1 MQTISIIGAP
11 THVGT
16 HIQGADMGPDVL
28 RSAGLIDALRN
39 HARQVIDQ
47 GNLSGPPNIFSEIQP
62 GLKNLSEVSQWNR
75 LVFNSVA
82 KSLALDQLP
91 ILLGGDHCLAIGSIS
106 AVAQHCKTHNKKCL
120 VLWFDAH
127 TDANTQETSPS
138 GNLHGMP
145 VSCLLGYGPASLTQ
159 LHNEHHDLPSHESAL
174 QVDQLR
180 LIGIRS
186 IDPEEAVFVKKLGI
200 TLFDMQHIKQFGL
213 LSTLQKILA
222 DVDKNTHIHISFDL
236 DCLDPSF
243 APGVSTAVSD
253 GLHHHDVKKSL
264 AMIAATGC
272 LGSVDLVDFNPKQD
286 HLNATAKVAIDLVK
300 CMLALE

>member
-28 RSAGLIDALRN
+28 RAAGLIDALDN

-47 GNLSGPPNIFSEIQP
+47 GNLSGPPYIPSEIQP

-82 KSLALDQLP
+82 KTLTLGQLP

-106 AVAQHCKTHNKKCL
+106 AVAQHCKTHRKKCL

-145 VSCLLGYGPASLTQ
+145 VSCLLGHGPASLTQ
-159 LHNEHHDLPSHESAL
+159 LHNAHHDQSSHDSTL

-200 TLFDMQHIKQFGL
+200 RLFDMQHIKQFGL
-213 LSTLQKILA
+213 LTTVQKILA
-222 DVDKNTHIHISFDL
+222 EIDNNTHIHISFDL

-253 GLHHHDVKKSL
+253 GLHHDDVRKTL

-272 LGSVDLVDFNPKQD
+272 VGSIDLVELNPKQD
-286 HLNATAKVAIDLVK
+286 HLNITAKLAIDLVK
-300 CMLALE
+300 CMLTA

>member
-16 HIQGADMGPDVL
+16 HIPGADMGPNAL
-28 RSAGLIDALRN
+28 RAAGLIDALQN
-39 HARQVIDQ
+39 PVRQVTDQ
-47 GNLSGPPNIFSEIQP
+47 GNLSGPPNVSSETQP

-82 KSLALDQLP
+82 KTLTQGQLP

-106 AVAQHCKTHNKKCL
+106 AVAQYCKTHSKKCL

-145 VSCLLGYGPASLTQ
+145 VSCLLGHGPASLTQ
-159 LHNEHHDLPSHESAL
+159 LHNEHHNSSAHDSAL

-186 IDPEEAVFVKKLGI
+186 IDPEEAIFVKKLGI

-213 LSTLQKILA
+213 LPTIQKILA
-222 DVDKNTHIHISFDL
+222 DIDKNTHIHISFDL
-236 DCLDPSF
+236 DCLDPRF
-243 APGVSTAVSD
+243 APGVSTAVND
-253 GLHHHDVKKSL
+253 GLHYQDVKKSL

-272 LGSVDLVDFNPKQD
+272 VGSIDLVELNPKQD
-286 HLNATAKVAIDLVK
+286 HLNTTAKLAVDLVK
-300 CMLALE
+300 CMLAH

>member
-28 RSAGLIDALRN
+28 RAAGLIDALHN

-47 GNLSGPPNIFSEIQP
+47 GNLSGPPYRPSEIQP
-62 GLKNLSEVSQWNR
+62 GLKNLSEVSEWNR

-82 KSLALDQLP
+82 KTLTLGQLP
-91 ILLGGDHCLAIGSIS
+91 ILLGGDHCLAIGSVS
-106 AVAQHCKTHNKKCL
+106 AVAQYCKTHSKKCL

-145 VSCLLGYGPASLTQ
+145 VSCLLGHGPASLTQ
-159 LHNEHHDLPSHESAL
+159 LHNEHHDRSSHDSAL

-200 TLFDMQHIKQFGL
+200 PLFDMQHIQQFGL
-213 LSTLQKILA
+213 LTTVQKILA
-222 DVDKNTHIHISFDL
+222 EIDNNTHIHISFDL

-253 GLHHHDVKKSL
+253 GLHHDDVKKAL

-272 LGSVDLVDFNPKQD
+272 VGSIDLVELNPKQD
-286 HLNATAKVAIDLVK
+286 HLNTTAKLAIDLVK
-300 CMLALE
+300 CMLAH